1 MERTRAGADDPVEE
15 EEGARGLLAWAMR
28 SAFREEGGRWPGGT
42 ETRHLWTLP
51 VNASCPEH
59 RCGT

>member
-28 SAFREEGGRWPGGT
+28 SAFRGDGDQTPVDAPG
-42 ETRHLWTLP
+42 
-51 VNASCPEH
+51 
-59 RCGT
+59 